1 MGRKAFAQSFPY
13 QISVETVS
21 GHCYDDGHLIF
32 TLLDNNG
39 NEIQIDPQTHNA
51 VNISQYPLYNV
62 QFHYQNVA
70 SGLGVQY
77 DYSNDIMLMQ
87 GTYDVGVRANI
98 PAQDGG
104 YVLVDTTLCGVL
116 LTTSYQPMEASVLSN
131 LALGTSDGIERYG
144 YRPAF
149 DCADIGRIQL
159 QITQGAFPYEV
170 SIFDEQQAMIRHA
183 VFQHRVNNGNYS
195 GYANY
200 RDYYTFDSLAAG
212 TYSILV
218 SDSCGYSMSLLFTVP
233 NAEPNKYYA
242 LVSTENLYHPNET
255 LIPFQIERRYGTGYG
270 GFPWFNYSMQY
281 LDSILPYRFI
291 NPGNDTTEWKNMIS
305 PSSYSSSLGTVSYIY
320 DTLSNYCIIFNDTV
334 KVQIFDLC
342 HDTLITFS
350 FKFIPQFDLFDS
362 IETVYLGDS
371 IILDTCANYLLN
383 GVSTQTYK
391 IGGDIWTDAG
401 KTIYGG
407 TYYVSYIPFRYYRT
421 PLSYDVWS
429 LPDST
434 LLGHSESNEFTGLGT
449 WVSFAVDTSVS
460 VHISITD
467 SLGCRLAEK
476 DTVFVYQTAPL
487 DSLLFWFEIHN
498 DIDDIG
504 WESCC
509 SERYLWIQEHGVDAN
524 TFRRNMTLRL
534 FESPLYNSLNFT
546 AIRQE
551 GVWNVS
557 MDDPDN
563 HSTYVEFSYEDGWR
577 ATVRDSVCLPPGR
590 YKFEVTTDCG
600 VDTITKEWAGYYYDS
615 LAFTS
620 SPQYEMQQV
629 CDKVV
634 VTQVSTG
641 LENYVYYID
650 PSISNDSI
658 IQENCGHALSCS
670 SSGSIYSTTD
680 PLTGHKVL
688 TFTLPG
694 TYYLTTYSYNYPPSY
709 FHPYHDIMWCHPD
722 DGNYVYAY
730 DTITVAFSYLDFEMA
745 SALLCDSQSE
755 EGIVTAQAING
766 NPPYTYTLYDQ
777 WGASGNVIATN
788 SSGFFDNVP
797 MVEGQHLSVS
807 VTDSCSTSFSINI
820 TAALLTHGN
829 LLWEQGSHAGI
840 PHCVGDSVHLAALAF
855 PPPASYQ
862 WSAPNGLSVTSQT
875 NEIVLSNNE
884 ESGWYTVEILN
895 SHCGASLSDSVYITV
910 RNLLPKTDTI
920 YLCENDS
927 VTITAQHAP
936 PFLWST
942 GDTTQSIT
950 VSSEGDYTVS
960 LSDVYGCYY
969 DSTVHVIL
977 IPIIV
982 NQLSADFCDFFE
994 WNDSIYTESST
1005 CRDTLLG
1012 SFGCDSI
1019 FEIQFTIHHNPI
1031 VDAFLDDMAVGDT
1044 QTVVFGPSESSNLH
1058 YAASQFSL
1066 NDGETGFTG
1075 AWVDSIQESIF
1086 TISPPDSLLNDTTI
1100 VYTFTLT
1107 NELGCS
1113 YDTSISIHVYAHQYV
1128 DLYDTIVSSEL
1139 PYNWNGMEF
1148 MHTGIQTVT
1157 IPTVHGAD
1165 SVISMHLSVIYAY
1178 DTTVCDNFLPLSW
1191 RNQEFTH
1198 ADMLTLSFA
1207 ANGTDSIEVL
1217 SFQVNEVTYQTVNA
1231 VILENDLPYELN
1243 GESYDS
1249 TGTYSQTLE
1258 NTAGCDSVLTINLL
1272 VVNNLTVQIDS
1283 SVCSN
1288 ELPIVWNDSVFTQ
1301 EEVKITVLTT
1311 TAGSDSVVVM
1321 NLTVRE
1327 ITDTTLHVTVLE
1339 NDLPY
1344 HLNDSSYHGEGI
1356 YTQTLTNSVGCDSI
1370 LTLELS
1376 VLYNISVSLDSTVC
1390 TNELPFTWNDSLFTE
1405 EGTKIT
1411 IMPASSGV
1419 DSIVS
1424 MTLHTRPLPSA
1435 QISGTNFLCTD
1446 SSGTISVDNAVTYL
1460 WNSGDTT
1467 QSIMVNASGLYS
1479 VTVTDEYGCINSAT
1493 HKIINLIVNPIE
1505 TIQIPTLC
1513 AGGSDTILVGS
1524 NQGSHILIGQY
1535 DSIPLLSD
1543 EVIQSDNIFTASTEV
1558 ASVEVDNPWA
1568 VNVGDTSFVISIP
1581 EDLPHDTTI
1590 TCVIHLH
1597 NAFGCS
1603 YDTTITVIGYS
1614 HSQFEFDTTVCDSFT
1629 WNGVDY
1635 TASGQYTQTLVNEK
1649 GCDSVVT
1656 MNLTVF
1662 YSSVLNDTLVLVQNQ
1677 LPYYFAPTDTTFGM
1691 NSASAFSFSYWRTGN
1706 QGCDTFCNQTVIVYQ
1721 NTQHTEDTTVCASE
1735 MPFTWHGHIFTEAGS
1750 HTDTLLS
1757 ANGSDSV
1764 CIYMLSVDLVTAA
1777 INSPTHIVCYGAST
1791 GAASAT
1797 VTGGAVPLDYVWTN
1811 ALGTTVS
1818 TTVQISNQPAD
1829 FYTFSVTDQ
1838 LGCSATDTVTLLTLN
1853 GELTPGSITDNQEV
1867 CEGDMLMD
1875 FSGTVASGGDNSTY
1889 QWQIYTDSADWDA
1902 APGTNNGQNYS
1913 YPLPVSNSF
1922 ALRRAWISQSC
1933 GTEYSNT
1940 VTVTVG
1946 FNTIDTIIAQV
1957 CQNTPYMEFGFDISA
1972 EETVEP
1978 GTYTF
1983 EKHYPVGICDSIIV
1997 LMLTVNATS
2006 FTELTM
2012 ESCGSF
2018 SWNGIT
2024 YYEPGNYEQT
2034 FENAAGCD
2042 SLVQLQLSL
2051 IDTGVE
2057 IVPLTEDFCE
2067 EMSAELSVITELADY
2082 VWNTGEEMPTIT
2094 VTVPG
2099 TYSVTASQ
2107 GDCRNSASYTIN
2119 PCELHVS
2126 LPNAITPSRN
2136 DGHNDKFAIP
2146 TETQAIMHSF
2156 EIRIFN
2162 RWGEQIFY
2170 STDKNFQWKGES
2182 KGKIFYNTVYTYII
2196 RYTDANGKPYYVTGS
2211 VTVL

>member
-1 MGRKAFAQSFPY
+1 MKKFLSILMVCCCGWASAQNFPY
-13 QISVETVS
+13 HVTVTTVA
-21 GHCYDDGHLIF
+21 GHCYDDAHIIF
-32 TLLDNNG
+32 TLSDHNG
-39 NEIQIDPQTHNA
+39 NEIQIDPLTHNA
-51 VNISQYPLYNV
+51 VDITQYPLYNV
-62 QFHYQNVA
+62 QYHYQNVS

-77 DYSNDIMLMQ
+77 DYDNDIMLTV
-87 GTYDVGVRANI
+87 GTYCVGVRANI

-104 YVLVDTTLCGVL
+104 YVLVDTTFCDVQV
-116 LTTSYQPMEASVLSN
+116 TSLYQHMEASALFN
-131 LALGTSDGIERYG
+131 LASNKDWSNREKYG
-144 YRPAF
+144 YRPSF
-149 DCADIGRIQL
+149 SCKDMGRIQL

-170 SIFDEQQAMIRHA
+170 IILNEQQDTVRHT
-183 VFQHRVNNGNYS
+183 VFYDRINS
-195 GYANY
+195 GTSYLYADY
-200 RDYYTFDSLAAG
+200 RDYYTFDSLAIG
-212 TYSILV
+212 TYSITV
-218 SDSCGYSMSLLFTVP
+218 SDSCGYAVPISFTIPDADPDDYTVLVNVKNYSCPDDNVVPFLLEIGHAP
-233 NAEPNKYYA
+233 QN
-242 LVSTENLYHPNET
+242 ST
-255 LIPFQIERRYGTGYG
+255 LIWYEYTHVYF
-270 GFPWFNYSMQY
+270 
-281 LDSILPYRFI
+281 DSILQYRFI
-291 NPGNDTTEWKNMIS
+291 NPGNDTTEWRTLNVT
-305 PSSYSSSLGTVSYIY
+305 SSYDSWNSIGDTMPSYC
-320 DTLSNYCIIFNDTV
+320 SIFNDTV
-334 KVQIFDLC
+334 KAEVRDLC
-342 HDTLITFS
+342 KDTVFTYT
-350 FKFIPQFDLFDS
+350 FKFLPQFDFFDRFEEVQSSDSLIHDTCTIHLVSGINTQSYRIEGEKGAIFSQTGSTLPCWTNSFREVPFRFYKCPLTYNIWSMPDS
-362 IETVYLGDS
+362 I
-371 IILDTCANYLLN
+371 
-383 GVSTQTYK
+383 
-391 IGGDIWTDAG
+391 
-401 KTIYGG
+401 
-407 TYYVSYIPFRYYRT
+407 
-421 PLSYDVWS
+421 
-429 LPDST
+429 
-434 LLGHSESNEFTGLGT
+434 LLGQSQSDEYSGLGT
-449 WVSFAVDTSVS
+449 WVTFYVDTILP
-460 VHISITD
+460 VHISVTD
-467 SLGCRLAEK
+467 SAGCEVSAK
-476 DTVFVYQTAPL
+476 DTVLVYQAEPV
-487 DSLLFWFEIHN
+487 DDLLFWFECHN
-498 DIDDIG
+498 DLDDD
-504 WESCC
+504 ENNHCC
-509 SERYLWIQEHGVDAN
+509 EDRYLWIQEHGVDAN

-534 FESPLYNSLNFT
+534 MDSPLNDRFNFT
-546 AIRQE
+546 AIRQD
-551 GVWNVS
+551 GVWTVTPDN
-557 MDDPDN
+557 PDN
-563 HSTYVEFSYEDGWR
+563 HTTYVEFTYGDGWR
-577 ATVRDSVCLPPGR
+577 ATVRDSVCLAPGR
-590 YKFEVTTDCG
+590 YTFEVSTDCG
-600 VDTITKEWAGYYYDS
+600 VDTITYQWIGYYCDS
-615 LAFTS
+615 VRFTS
-620 SPQYEMQQV
+620 APQYEIEQV
-629 CDKVV
+629 CDHIV
-634 VTQVSTG
+634 VTQVSSG
-641 LENYVYYID
+641 LENYLYTID
-650 PSISNDSI
+650 PSVSNDDPI
-658 IQENCGHALSCS
+658 RENCWHTCYSCTLSGIS
-670 SSGSIYSTTD
+670 AIKDDQNRNVFVFS
-680 PLTGHKVL
+680 V
-688 TFTLPG
+688 PG
-694 TYYLTTYSYNYPPSY
+694 TYIIETSSYNTLFSEIYDY
-709 FHPYHDIMWCHPD
+709 FVSAWCTETQYH
-722 DGNYVYAY
+722 Y
-730 DTITVAFSYLDFEMA
+730 DTITIALSYLDFDMA
-745 SALLCDSQSE
+745 AAILCDSLSTT
-755 EGIVTAQAING
+755 GIITAHAING
-766 NPPYTYTLYDQ
+766 NAPYTYTIYDQ
-777 WGASGNVIATN
+777 WNAAGNIIASN
-788 SSGFFDNVP
+788 SSGFFEGVS
-797 MVEGQHLSVS
+797 MTEGQQFSVM

-829 LLWEQGSHAGI
+829 LLWEKGSHAGI
-840 PHCVGDSVHLAALAF
+840 PHCVGDTVHLAALAF
-855 PPPASYQ
+855 PPPVSYQ
-862 WSAPNGLSVTSQT
+862 WSVPNGLSVTSQT
-875 NEIVLSNNE
+875 NEIVLSNNV
-884 ESGWYTVEILN
+884 ESGWYKVEILN
-895 SHCGASLSDSVYITV
+895 SFCSSSMPDSVYITV

-927 VTITAQHAP
+927 LTITAQHTP
-936 PFLWST
+936 PFLWNT

-960 LSDVYGCYY
+960 LSDAYGCYY

-977 IPIIV
+977 IP
-982 NQLSADFCDFFE
+982 
-994 WNDSIYTESST
+994 SIPVTS
-1005 CRDTLLG
+1005 L
-1012 SFGCDSI
+1012 F
-1019 FEIQFTIHHNPI
+1019 
-1031 VDAFLDDMAVGDT
+1031 V
-1044 QTVVFGPSESSNLH
+1044 TVLEN
-1058 YAASQFSL
+1058 
-1066 NDGETGFTG
+1066 
-1075 AWVDSIQESIF
+1075 
-1086 TISPPDSLLNDTTI
+1086 
-1100 VYTFTLT
+1100 
-1107 NELGCS
+1107 
-1113 YDTSISIHVYAHQYV
+1113 
-1128 DLYDTIVSSEL
+1128 EL
-1139 PYNWNGMEF
+1139 PY
-1148 MHTGIQTVT
+1148 T
-1157 IPTVHGAD
+1157 IND
-1165 SVISMHLSVIYAY
+1165 SS
-1178 DTTVCDNFLPLSW
+1178 
-1191 RNQEFTH
+1191 
-1198 ADMLTLSFA
+1198 
-1207 ANGTDSIEVL
+1207 
-1217 SFQVNEVTYQTVNA
+1217 YQA
-1231 VILENDLPYELN
+1231 E
-1243 GESYDS
+1243 GSY
-1249 TGTYSQTLE
+1249 TQTL
-1258 NTAGCDSVLTINLL
+1258 TSAMGCDSVLTIE
-1272 VVNNLTVQIDS
+1272 LT
-1283 SVCSN
+1283 
-1288 ELPIVWNDSVFTQ
+1288 
-1301 EEVKITVLTT
+1301 
-1311 TAGSDSVVVM
+1311 
-1321 NLTVRE
+1321 
-1327 ITDTTLHVTVLE
+1327 
-1339 NDLPY
+1339 
-1344 HLNDSSYHGEGI
+1344 
-1356 YTQTLTNSVGCDSI
+1356 
-1370 LTLELS
+1370 
-1376 VLYNISVSLDSTVC
+1376 VLYNINDQLDSTIC
-1390 TNELPFTWNDSLFTE
+1390 ENELPFLWNDSLFTE
-1405 EGTKIT
+1405 MGTKTTVI
-1411 IMPASSGV
+1411 PASNGV
-1419 DSIVS
+1419 DSIIS
-1424 MTLHTRPLPSA
+1424 MNLYTRPLPSA
-1435 QISGTNFLCTD
+1435 QISGTSLLCTD
-1446 SSGTISVDNAVTYL
+1446 SSGTVSADSAVTYL
-1460 WNSGDTT
+1460 WSSGDTT

-1505 TIQIPTLC
+1505 TIQIPALC
-1513 AGGSDTILVGS
+1513 AGGSETILVGS

-1535 DSIPLLSD
+1535 DSIPFLSD
-1543 EVIQSDNIFTASTEV
+1543 EIIQSDNIFTASTEV

-1706 QGCDTFCNQTVIVYQ
+1706 QGCDTLCNQTVIVYQ

-1750 HTDTLLS
+1750 YTDTLLS

-1829 FYTFSVTDQ
+1829 FYTFIVTDQ
-1838 LGCSATDTVTLLTLN
+1838 LGCSAADTVTLLALS

-1875 FSGTVASGGDNSTY
+1875 FSGTVASGGDNSIY
-1889 QWQIYTDSADWDA
+1889 QWQVSTDNADWDA

-1972 EETVEP
+1972 DETVEP

-1983 EKHYPVGICDSIIV
+1983 EKHYPAGICDSIIV

-2006 FTELTM
+2006 FTELMM

-2034 FENAAGCD
+2034 LENATGCD

-2136 DGHNDKFAIP
+2136 DGHNDGFAIP
-2146 TETQAIMHSF
+2146 TETQAIMHTF